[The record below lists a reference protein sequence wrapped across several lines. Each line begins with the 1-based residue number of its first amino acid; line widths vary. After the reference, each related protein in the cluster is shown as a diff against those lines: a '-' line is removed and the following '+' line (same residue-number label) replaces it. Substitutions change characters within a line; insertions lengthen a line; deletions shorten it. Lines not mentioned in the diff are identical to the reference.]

1 MIIDFRLRPPF
12 GDFLKAIMY
21 REIERSAKVSKNMG
35 MTQSPSVANKSME
48 LMFKE
53 MNNAGI
59 TKAVIP
65 GRKANPHMGIVSND
79 DILLL
84 LKEYPEK
91 FIGFAGIDPLERE
104 KAYMEIDDLVIN
116 GPMKGI
122 VIEPGVLTTPMYA
135 NDRRIYPIYEKCSDK
150 DIPIILMTGGN
161 AGPDVSY
168 TNPVAVDQV
177 AADFPKLKIVI
188 SHGGWPYVQEILH
201 VAFRRPNI
209 YISPDMYLFNMPGLQ
224 DYVQAANFYLQDR
237 FLFATSYPFIPLEEG
252 VEYFK
257 KLPFKP
263 EVLPKLLYENA
274 ANLLKIKG

>member
-12 GDFLKAIMY
+12 GDFLKAFMY

-35 MTQSPSVANKSME
+35 MTQPVSAASKSME

-59 TKAVIP
+59 TKGVIP

-79 DILLL
+79 DILIL
-84 LKEYPEK
+84 LKEYPDK

-104 KAYMEIDDLVIN
+104 RAYSEIDDLVIN

-122 VIEPGVLTTPMYA
+122 VLEPGVLTVPIYA

-177 AADFPKLKIVI
+177 AADFPKLKIII
-188 SHGGWPYVQEILH
+188 SHGGWPWVQEILH

-237 FLFATSYPFIPLEEG
+237 FYLRPHIRLS
-252 VEYFK
+252 
-257 KLPFKP
+257 
-263 EVLPKLLYENA
+263 
-274 ANLLKIKG
+274 LLKKECNTSKSYHLNLKFYQSCFTKMLLIYLN